1 MQAPSNIDTPSLLV
15 DMDVLEANIA
25 NVQAIA
31 DRHGVRL
38 RPHVKTHKTPL
49 LAHKQLAAGAVGIT
63 CAKLTE
69 AEVFA
74 QAGIGDIFIANE
86 IIRPRKVERLL
97 RLARYVNLTVGVDS
111 VESAQPLSDAA
122 NAVGQTL
129 RVRIEVDTG
138 LGRCGVPPG
147 EAAVRL
153 AEQIAAM
160 PGLVLDGLFIHEGHA
175 GRAET
180 RDELERIALQAGR
193 DAVETAE
200 AIRRAGIPCES
211 VSVGSS
217 PCKDV
222 TPTVPGVTEMRPGTY
237 IFNDAMQIAARA
249 ATEAECALTVL
260 CTVVSRPTRDRVIV
274 DAGSKT
280 MAGDA
285 AAKLGFGRVV
295 ARPDVEFRY
304 ANEEHGFLRVPED
317 CDLGVGDRL
326 RIIPTH
332 VCTCVNL
339 HDELVLVRG
348 GEIEATVPIAARGKV
363 K

>member
-1 MQAPSNIDTPSLLV
+1 MQVLDTLDTPSLLV
-15 DMDVLEANIA
+15 DLDVLEANISK
-25 NVQAIA
+25 VQSIA
-31 DRHGVRL
+31 DRHGVTL

-49 LAHKQLAAGAVGIT
+49 LAHKQLAAGAVGVT

-86 IIRPRKVERLL
+86 IIGPPKVEALL
-97 RLARYVNLTVGVDS
+97 RLARCVDLTVGVDS
-111 VESAQPLSDAA
+111 VDSAQPLSDAA
-122 NAVGQTL
+122 SAAGRTL
-129 RVRIEVDTG
+129 QVRIEVDTG

-153 AEQIAAM
+153 AEKIAAM
-160 PGLVLDGLFIHEGHA
+160 PGLALDGLFIHEGHA
-175 GRAET
+175 GRAES
-180 RDELERIALQAGR
+180 REELQRIALQAGR
-193 DAVETAE
+193 DAVQTAE

-237 IFNDAMQIAARA
+237 IFNDVMQIAAGA

-260 CTVVSRPTRDRVIV
+260 CTVVSRPARDRVIV

-295 ARPDVEFRY
+295 GRPDIEFHY

-317 CDLGVGDRL
+317 SDLRVGDRL

-339 HDELVLVRG
+339 HDELALVRG
-348 GEIEATVPIAARGKV
+348 GEIEAIVPIAARGKV